1 MTPRAFGGSCFSG
14 ATRRSPLFVIVAMTL
29 AVPAFAANARL
40 ERVVLLPSVDRSS
53 IVFELSAEPRHVSTR
68 RISDSVIEFEA
79 GPDVESIAPKLLKAP
94 ANVRF
99 IDSVTVRVLPTAEG
113 PVVRARIALSALAQA
128 VVRSAGHRV
137 YVDISAIPAPARGI
151 AASVPTGQQA
161 VSTARPAAPAPRV
174 TPEEAFRA
182 AVRPPL
188 DKLKEMGPFMTSA
201 AASADPKVTSA
212 ILPSLLTLRSNLAA
226 LQPPD
231 AARGSHTMVLNAVD
245 RILRALA
252 PEFAGD
258 RTTTVKQSVT
268 TIEVVG
274 GVLTGN

>member
-1 MTPRAFGGSCFSG
+1 MA
-14 ATRRSPLFVIVAMTL
+14 L
-29 AVPAFAANARL
+29 AAPASAADPRL

-53 IVFELSAEPRHVSTR
+53 IVFELTAEPRRVSTR

-79 GPDVESIAPKLLKAP
+79 GPFDSAQDRPGVDSEAPKLLKAP

-113 PVVRARIALSALAQA
+113 SVVRARIALSALAQA
-128 VVRSAGHRV
+128 VVRSAGRRV
-137 YVDISAIPAPARGI
+137 YVDISAVSAPVPA
-151 AASVPTGQQA
+151 
-161 VSTARPAAPAPRV
+161 AAPAIQMGQAAGTTRATAPAVRV

-182 AVRPPL
+182 AIRPSL
-188 DKLKEMGPFMTSA
+188 DKLKEMGPFMASA

-212 ILPSLLTLRSNLAA
+212 ILPSLLSVRTSLAGV
-226 LQPPD
+226 QPPD
-231 AARGSHTMVLNAVD
+231 AVRGSHTMVLNAVD

-252 PEFAGD
+252 PEFSGD
-258 RTTTVKQSVT
+258 RPATVKQSVT

-274 GVLTGN
+274 GVLAGN

>member
-1 MTPRAFGGSCFSG
+1 LAV
-14 ATRRSPLFVIVAMTL
+14 LTL
-29 AVPAFAANARL
+29 AAPAFAANARL
-40 ERVVLLPSVDRSS
+40 ERVLLLPSVDRSS

-68 RISDSVIEFEA
+68 RISDSVVEFEA
-79 GPDVESIAPKLLKAP
+79 GPGVESIAPKLLKAP

-113 PVVRARIALSALAQA
+113 PIVRARIALSALAQA
-128 VVRSAGHRV
+128 VVRSAGRRV
-137 YVDISAIPAPARGI
+137 YVDISAIPAPAPGVAPSI
-151 AASVPTGQQA
+151 PTGQA
-161 VSTARPAAPAPRV
+161 ARVARPAASPVRA
-174 TPEEAFRA
+174 TPEEAFRT

-188 DKLKEMGPFMTSA
+188 DKLKEMGPFMASA
-201 AASADPKVTSA
+201 AASADPKVVSA

-245 RILRALA
+245 RILRAMA
-252 PEFAGD
+252 PEFTGD
-258 RTTTVKQSVT
+258 RTAAVKQSVT

-274 GVLTGN
+274 GVLSGD